1 MEEQGEV
8 SELEKYP
15 ELPVDYSPDTGVL
28 VFSNQEEALR
38 SGEMVENLTAHI
50 GASGLANR
58 FTLENASV
66 ILLHHFR
73 NSIDKDDHV
82 ATRTGAPGLSA

>member
-1 MEEQGEV
+1 MSEV
-8 SELEKYP
+8 EKYP

-28 VFSNQEEALR
+28 VFGNREEALR
-38 SGEMVENLTAHI
+38 SEEMVENLTAHI

-66 ILLHHFR
+66 ILLQHFR
-73 NSIDKDDHV
+73 NSIDKDDPV
-82 ATRTGAPGLSA
+82 ASGTGSPGLSV